1 MKTRRIVL
9 YGSLVLAVLV
19 LALLIPLVWLFT
31 SGFRP
36 PVQVPD
42 PEYWPTDGWQTRS
55 PEEMGFD
62 SRKLADVLL
71 ALQDEE
77 STIDSLLIIH
87 DGYLVLDAY
96 FAPYDGTFPH
106 DLASVT
112 KSVMTTL
119 IGIAADQGYINL
131 DQPVISYF
139 PDRIISNLD
148 TRKEH
153 MTVRHLVMSNTGMES
168 GCMEGDEETLAEM
181 RSHPDWVQA
190 ALDRPMVS
198 EPGTEF
204 CYDSPGFHLLS
215 AILQETTGMT
225 AFDFALLNLFE
236 PLGIHQVIWETDLQG
251 HTRGWGDLHLLPV
264 DAAKL
269 GYLWL
274 HQGNWDGQQVAPK
287 DWVLSSVKAHSRD
300 GEDEYG
306 YGFGWWVSPV
316 GYYASGRGG
325 QNIRV
330 FASLDTLVVTTGGD
344 FDFPEIEPFL
354 TPILLK
360 LINSRPADPAGQ
372 AALASALATI
382 QQDDEV
388 LTALPSPGLLVLVS
402 AATYQCEDNLAGIES
417 LHIDFTD
424 PAQASLSFRISGVDI
439 DWLIGL
445 DGTYR
450 FTPEGMAV
458 RGGWEDEQT
467 FKFIVFDVGNL
478 TRQVTFQ
485 DDNLQLLL
493 PEMDL
498 MIYCQKE
505 LP

>member
-9 YGSLVLAVLV
+9 YSVLVLVVLV
-19 LALLIPLVWLFT
+19 LALLSPLVWLIT
-31 SGFRP
+31 SGMRP
-36 PVQVPD
+36 PVHVPA
-42 PEYWPTDGWQTRS
+42 PQYWPTTGWKTRS

-62 SRKLADVLL
+62 SRKLAAMLL
-71 ALQDEE
+71 ALQDDG

-119 IGIAADQGYINL
+119 IAMAAHQGYLDL
-131 DQPVISYF
+131 DQPVVSYF
-139 PDRIISNLD
+139 PDRSIANLD
-148 TRKEH
+148 ERKLH
-153 MTVRHLVMSNTGMES
+153 MTVRHLVGMVNGMES
-168 GCMEGDEETLAEM
+168 HCLGGDEDTLAEM

-190 ALDRPMVS
+190 ALDRPMVT

-215 AILQETTGMT
+215 AILQETTGIT
-225 AFDFALLNLFE
+225 ALDFALLNLFE
-236 PLGIHQVIWETDLQG
+236 PLGIHQVTWETDLQG
-251 HTRGWGDLHLLPV
+251 RTRGWGDLHLLPV

-274 HQGNWDGQQVAPK
+274 HQGNWDGHQIVSQ
-287 DWVLSSVKAHSRD
+287 DWVLSSVKAHSRSV
-300 GEDEYG
+300 EDDYG
-306 YGFGWWVSPV
+306 YGYGWWVSPA

-344 FDFPEIEPFL
+344 FDYPEIEPFL
-354 TPILLK
+354 NPILLTLK
-360 LINSRPADPAGQ
+360 NSRPADPAGQ
-372 AALASALATI
+372 AALGSALADI
-382 QQDDEV
+382 QQDKES
-388 LTALPSPGLLVLVS
+388 LTALPSPGLLDLVS
-402 AATYQCEDNLAGIES
+402 VVTYQCEDNLAGIES

-450 FTPEGMAV
+450 FTPEGSAV
-458 RGGWEDEQT
+458 RGGWEDERT
-467 FKFIVFDVGNL
+467 FKFIVFDVGVL

-485 DDNLQLLL
+485 DDSLQLFMPEIDLL
-493 PEMDL
+493 IE
-498 MIYCQKE
+498 CQE
-505 LP
+505 EIP